1 MGRRWSP
8 IERELRQEHGPWL
21 AGVDEV
27 GRGPLAG
34 PVVACAAVMP
44 ADKAVIRG
52 INDSKQLTRADR
64 ERFAC
69 RIRGEAIGLALG
81 AASVRE
87 IERLNIYHAT
97 VLAMRRAL
105 GRLAATGVTP
115 NFVVVDG
122 KPVRS
127 LGIPHRAVVH
137 GDARCYSVACASIV
151 AKVTRDALMRRLA
164 ARHPFYG
171 WDRNVGYGTA
181 FHWTSLK
188 EHGLTVHHRRQFC
201 EDDQLEFELAI
212 DVINDDAAEAMLE

>member
-8 IERELRQEHGPWL
+8 IERELRQEYGPLL

-44 ADKAVIRG
+44 ADKAAIRG
-52 INDSKQLTRADR
+52 VNDSKQLTRADR
-64 ERFAC
+64 EHFAD
-69 RIRGEAIGLALG
+69 RIRDQAIGLALG

-87 IERLNIYHAT
+87 IERVNIYHAT

-105 GRLAATGVTP
+105 TRLAATGVTP
-115 NFVVVDG
+115 HYVVVDG

-137 GDARCYSVACASIV
+137 GDARCYSVACASII

-164 ARHPFYG
+164 ARHPCYG
-171 WDRNVGYGTA
+171 WDRNVGYGTR

-188 EHGLTVHHRRQFC
+188 EHGLSVHHRRAFC
-201 EDDQLEFELAI
+201 EDDQLELEL
-212 DVINDDAAEAMLE
+212 VLEDALVE

>member
-8 IERELRQEHGPWL
+8 IERELRQEYGPLL

-44 ADKAVIRG
+44 ADKAAIRG
-52 INDSKQLTRADR
+52 VNDSKQLTRADR
-64 ERFAC
+64 EHFAD
-69 RIRGEAIGLALG
+69 RIRDQAIGLALG

-87 IERLNIYHAT
+87 IERVNIYHAT

-105 GRLAATGVTP
+105 TRLAATGVTP
-115 NFVVVDG
+115 DYVVVDG

-137 GDARCYSVACASIV
+137 GDARCYSVACASII

-164 ARHPFYG
+164 ARHPCYG
-171 WDRNVGYGTA
+171 WDRNVGYGTR
-181 FHWTSLK
+181 FHWSSLK
-188 EHGLTVHHRRQFC
+188 EHGLSLHHRRAFC
-201 EDDQLEFELAI
+201 EDDQLELELTLGAI
-212 DVINDDAAEAMLE
+212 TDDVAEALVE

>member
-8 IERELRQEHGPWL
+8 IERELRQEYGPWL

-44 ADKAVIRG
+44 ADKAAIRG
-52 INDSKQLTRADR
+52 VNDSKQLTRSDR
-64 ERFAC
+64 ERFAG
-69 RIRGEAIGLALG
+69 RIRDQAIGLALG

-105 GRLAATGVTP
+105 IRLTAIGVTP
-115 NFVVVDG
+115 HHVIVDG

-137 GDARCYSVACASIV
+137 GDARCYNVACASII

-164 ARHPFYG
+164 ARHPLYG
-171 WDRNVGYGTA
+171 WERNVGYGTR

-188 EHGLTVHHRRQFC
+188 EHGLSVHHRRHFC
-201 EDDQLEFELAI
+201 EEDQLELELAL
-212 DVINDDAAEAMLE
+212 DVITDDVADALVE

>member
-8 IERELRQEHGPWL
+8 IERELRQEYGPLL

-44 ADKAVIRG
+44 ADKAAIRG
-52 INDSKQLTRADR
+52 VNDSKQLTRADR
-64 ERFAC
+64 ERFAG
-69 RIRGEAIGLALG
+69 RIRDQAVGLALG

-87 IERLNIYHAT
+87 IERVNIYHAT

-105 GRLAATGVTP
+105 TRLAATGVTP
-115 NFVVVDG
+115 HYVVVDG

-137 GDARCYSVACASIV
+137 GDARCYSVACASII
-151 AKVTRDALMRRLA
+151 AKVTRDCLMRRLA
-164 ARHPFYG
+164 ARHPCYG
-171 WDRNVGYGTA
+171 WDRNVGYGTR
-181 FHWTSLK
+181 FHWSSLK
-188 EHGLTVHHRRQFC
+188 EHGLSLHHRRAFC
-201 EDDQLEFELAI
+201 EDDQLELEL
-212 DVINDDAAEAMLE
+212 VLDDAFVE

>member
-8 IERELRQEHGPWL
+8 IERELRQEYGPLL

-44 ADKAVIRG
+44 ADKAAIRG
-52 INDSKQLTRADR
+52 VNDSKQLTRADR
-64 ERFAC
+64 ERFAG
-69 RIRGEAIGLALG
+69 RIRDQAIGLALG

-87 IERLNIYHAT
+87 IERVKIYHAT

-105 GRLAATGVTP
+105 TRLAATGVTP
-115 NFVVVDG
+115 HYVVVDG

-137 GDARCYSVACASIV
+137 GDARCYSVACASII
-151 AKVTRDALMRRLA
+151 AKVTRDCLMRRLA
-164 ARHPFYG
+164 ARHPCYG
-171 WDRNVGYGTA
+171 WDRNVGYGTR
-181 FHWTSLK
+181 FHWSSLK
-188 EHGLTVHHRRQFC
+188 EHGLSLHHRRAFC
-201 EDDQLEFELAI
+201 EDDQLELEL
-212 DVINDDAAEAMLE
+212 VLDDAFIE

>member
-8 IERELRQEHGPWL
+8 IERELRQEYGPLL

-44 ADKAVIRG
+44 ADKAAIRG
-52 INDSKQLTRADR
+52 VNDSKQLTRADR
-64 ERFAC
+64 ERFAD
-69 RIRGEAIGLALG
+69 RIRDQAVGLALG

-87 IERLNIYHAT
+87 IERVNIYHAT

-105 GRLAATGVTP
+105 TRLAATGVTP
-115 NFVVVDG
+115 HYVVVDG

-137 GDARCYSVACASIV
+137 GDARCYSVACASII

-164 ARHPFYG
+164 ARHPCYG
-171 WDRNVGYGTA
+171 WERNVGYGTR
-181 FHWTSLK
+181 FHWSSLK
-188 EHGLTVHHRRQFC
+188 EHGLSLHHRRAFC
-201 EDDQLEFELAI
+201 EDDQLELELTLGVI
-212 DVINDDAAEAMLE
+212 TDDVAEALVE

>member
-8 IERELRQEHGPWL
+8 IERELRQQYGPWL

-52 INDSKQLTRADR
+52 INDSKQLSRADR
-64 ERFAC
+64 EHYAG
-69 RIRGEAIGLALG
+69 RIREQAIAIALG

-105 GRLAATGVTP
+105 TRLGACGFP
-115 NFVVVDG
+115 PHFVVVDG

-164 ARHPFYG
+164 VRHPEYG
-171 WDRNVGYGTA
+171 WERNVGYATQ
-181 FHWTSLK
+181 FHWSSVK
-188 EHGLTVHHRRQFC
+188 AHGLSFHHRRQFC
-201 EDDQLEFELAI
+201 CDDQLELGLEVLS
-212 DVINDDAAEAMLE
+212 DDAADALVE

>member
-8 IERELRQEHGPWL
+8 IERELRQEYGPLL

-44 ADKAVIRG
+44 ADKSAIRG
-52 INDSKQLTRADR
+52 VNDSKQLTRTDR
-64 ERFAC
+64 ERFAL
-69 RIRGEAIGLALG
+69 RIREQAVGFALG

-87 IERLNIYHAT
+87 IERVNIYHAT

-105 GRLAATGVTP
+105 TRLAATGVTP
-115 NFVVVDG
+115 HYVVVDG

-137 GDARCYSVACASIV
+137 GDARCYSVACASII

-164 ARHPFYG
+164 ARHPCYG
-171 WDRNVGYGTA
+171 WDRNVGYGTR
-181 FHWTSLK
+181 FHWSSLK
-188 EHGLTVHHRRQFC
+188 EHGLSLHHRRAFC
-201 EDDQLEFELAI
+201 EDDQLELEL
-212 DVINDDAAEAMLE
+212 VLDDAFVE

>member
-8 IERELRQEHGPWL
+8 IERELRQEYGPLL

-44 ADKAVIRG
+44 ADKAAIRG
-52 INDSKQLTRADR
+52 VNDSKQLTRADR
-64 ERFAC
+64 ERFAG
-69 RIRGEAIGLALG
+69 RIRDQAVGLALG

-87 IERLNIYHAT
+87 IERVNIYHAT

-105 GRLAATGVTP
+105 TRLAATGVTP
-115 NFVVVDG
+115 HYVVVDG

-137 GDARCYSVACASIV
+137 GDARCYSVACASII
-151 AKVTRDALMRRLA
+151 AKVTRDCLMRRLA
-164 ARHPFYG
+164 ARHPCYG
-171 WDRNVGYGTA
+171 WDRNVGYGTR
-181 FHWTSLK
+181 FHWSSLK
-188 EHGLTVHHRRQFC
+188 EHGLSLHHRRAFC
-201 EDDQLEFELAI
+201 EDDQLELELVL
-212 DVINDDAAEAMLE
+212 DVTDDVAEALVE

>member
-8 IERELRQEHGPWL
+8 IERELRQEYGPLL

-44 ADKAVIRG
+44 ADKAAIRG
-52 INDSKQLTRADR
+52 VNDSKQLTRADR
-64 ERFAC
+64 ERFAG
-69 RIRGEAIGLALG
+69 RIRDQAVGLALG

-87 IERLNIYHAT
+87 IERVNIYHAT

-105 GRLAATGVTP
+105 SRLAATGVTP
-115 NFVVVDG
+115 NYVVVDG

-137 GDARCYSVACASIV
+137 GDARCYSVACASII
-151 AKVTRDALMRRLA
+151 AKVTRDALLRRLA
-164 ARHPFYG
+164 ARHPCYG
-171 WDRNVGYGTA
+171 WDRNVGYGTR
-181 FHWTSLK
+181 FHWSSLK
-188 EHGLTVHHRRQFC
+188 EHGLSLHHRRAFC
-201 EDDQLEFELAI
+201 EDDQLELEL
-212 DVINDDAAEAMLE
+212 VLDDAFVE

>member
-8 IERELRQEHGPWL
+8 IERELRQEYGPLL

-44 ADKAVIRG
+44 ADKAAIRG
-52 INDSKQLTRADR
+52 VNDSKQLTRADR
-64 ERFAC
+64 ERFAG
-69 RIRGEAIGLALG
+69 RIRDQAIGLALG

-87 IERLNIYHAT
+87 IERVNIYHAT

-105 GRLAATGVTP
+105 TRLAATGVTP
-115 NFVVVDG
+115 HYVVVDG

-137 GDARCYSVACASIV
+137 GDARCYSVACASII

-164 ARHPFYG
+164 ARHPCYG
-171 WDRNVGYGTA
+171 WERNVGYGTR
-181 FHWTSLK
+181 FHWSSLK
-188 EHGLTVHHRRQFC
+188 EHGLSLHHRRAFC
-201 EDDQLEFELAI
+201 EDDQLELEL
-212 DVINDDAAEAMLE
+212 VLDDAFVE

>member
-8 IERELRQEHGPWL
+8 IERELRQEYGPLL

-44 ADKAVIRG
+44 ADKAAIRG
-52 INDSKQLTRADR
+52 VNDSKQLTRADR
-64 ERFAC
+64 ERFAD
-69 RIRGEAIGLALG
+69 RIRDQAVGLALG

-87 IERLNIYHAT
+87 IERVNIYHAT

-105 GRLAATGVTP
+105 TRLAATGVTP
-115 NFVVVDG
+115 HYVVVDG

-137 GDARCYSVACASIV
+137 GDARCYSVACASII
-151 AKVTRDALMRRLA
+151 AKVTRDCLMRRLA
-164 ARHPFYG
+164 ARHPCYG
-171 WDRNVGYGTA
+171 WDRNVGYGTR
-181 FHWTSLK
+181 FHWSSLK
-188 EHGLTVHHRRQFC
+188 EHGLSLHHRRAFC
-201 EDDQLEFELAI
+201 EDDQLELEL
-212 DVINDDAAEAMLE
+212 VLEDAFVE

>member
-8 IERELRQEHGPWL
+8 IERELRQEYGPLL

-44 ADKAVIRG
+44 ADKAAIRG
-52 INDSKQLTRADR
+52 VNDSKQLTRADR
-64 ERFAC
+64 ERFAG
-69 RIRGEAIGLALG
+69 RIRDQAVGLALG

-87 IERLNIYHAT
+87 IERVNIYHAT

-105 GRLAATGVTP
+105 SRLAATGVTP
-115 NFVVVDG
+115 NYVVVDG

-137 GDARCYSVACASIV
+137 GDARCYSVACASII

-164 ARHPFYG
+164 ARHPCYG
-171 WDRNVGYGTA
+171 WDRNVGYGTR
-181 FHWTSLK
+181 FHWSSLK
-188 EHGLTVHHRRQFC
+188 EHGLSLHHRRAFC
-201 EDDQLEFELAI
+201 EDDQLELEL
-212 DVINDDAAEAMLE
+212 VLDDAFVE

>member
-8 IERELRQEHGPWL
+8 IERELRQQYGPLL

-52 INDSKQLTRADR
+52 VNDSKQLTRMDR
-64 ERFAC
+64 ERFAG
-69 RIRGEAIGLALG
+69 RIREQALALALG

-105 GRLAATGVTP
+105 TRLGATGITP
-115 NFVVVDG
+115 HHVIVDG

-137 GDARCYSVACASIV
+137 GDARCYNVACASIV
-151 AKVTRDALMRRLA
+151 AKVTRDALMRRLS
-164 ARHPFYG
+164 ARHPEYG

-181 FHWTSLK
+181 FHWSSLK
-188 EHGLTVHHRRQFC
+188 EHGMSIHHRRHFC
-201 EDDQLEFELAI
+201 EDDQLELSLELEI
-212 DVINDDAAEAMLE
+212 IEE